1 METRINLK
9 TSADLPACFF
19 FSSVL
24 FFSSLFYYYYFLLA
38 SPSLNRSL
46 VCSFGRSFV
55 CLLVNAFNK
64 WACLTTYNI
73 WKPMMMFVY
82 FQYNFIARVAVSSVY
97 RFSFSSFDSYM
108 CGTINQIA
116 GVFWTTS
123 SSSYLYSL
131 RMVGWLVGL
140 SWSGGCCLIN
150 FILFVQCVTSY
161 TLKETFFANL
171 LLLLLIFVTALNDHI
186 DLFWNIQEFFFLCI
200 CNRL

>member
-1 METRINLK
+1 MDVRSSFLHKFLNDCPQLYRIIGQKWTLNFHRFSQLLSCYCNNK
-9 TSADLPACFF
+9 QRLDGNAYQFKNISWPSCLFF

-46 VCSFGRSFV
+46 VCSVGRSFV

-82 FQYNFIARVAVSSVY
+82 SQYNFIARVAVSSVY

-123 SSSYLYSL
+123 SSSSYLYSL
-131 RMVGWLVGL
+131 RMVGWLVWVDRG
-140 SWSGGCCLIN
+140 
-150 FILFVQCVTSY
+150 VV
-161 TLKETFFANL
+161 
-171 LLLLLIFVTALNDHI
+171 V
-186 DLFWNIQEFFFLCI
+186 
-200 CNRL
+200 